1 MPRSISSGS
10 DGRAVRVIKC
20 LRLLQADCYS
30 VDDLAVRFGISR
42 RTVYRDLRLLAAADV
57 PLMRRAR
64 DGCYHVAAPV
74 AS

>member
-1 MPRSISSGS
+1 VG
-10 DGRAVRVIKC
+10 
-20 LRLLQADCYS
+20 
-30 VDDLAVRFGISR
+30 DLAVRFGISR